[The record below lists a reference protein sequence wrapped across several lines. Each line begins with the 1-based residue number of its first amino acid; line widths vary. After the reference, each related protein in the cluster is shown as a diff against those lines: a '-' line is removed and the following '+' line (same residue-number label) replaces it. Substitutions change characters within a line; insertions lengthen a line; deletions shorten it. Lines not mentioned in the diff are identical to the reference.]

1 MRQDVFPAMRLW
13 SELAE
18 TWWHSG
24 FVIQERLWRLA
35 LHGARGHHG
44 RAEQM
49 VGHMIAEKQRV
60 LMESAFK
67 AWLSLALAPTLP
79 LGQGLAA
86 SGRAGLRPIRRKVKA
101 NARRR

>member
-1 MRQDVFPAMRLW
+1 MRKDIFPAMRLW

-49 VGHMIAEKQRV
+49 AGHMIAEKQRV
-60 LMESAFK
+60 FMESAFK
-67 AWLSLALAPTLP
+67 AWLSLALAP
-79 LGQGLAA
+79 GQGLAA
-86 SGRAGLRPIRRKVKA
+86 SGRAGLRPVRRKVKA